1 MDRIYRAPLK
11 DIGFLLHRLLRVGEL
26 AKLPRYA
33 EFSGEL
39 ADSVLAEGAR
49 FAEEVLEPANRD
61 GDRIGAVF
69 SDGVVRSPDSFR
81 DAYARFV
88 EGGWPQ
94 LAADAEIGGQGMP
107 VILSTAVEE
116 LWTGSNLAFALCPG
130 LARGAIET
138 IQHAGTPELKARF
151 LPRLVDGRWT
161 GTMNLTEPHAGSD
174 VGLLRTRARAEGDHY
189 RIVGQKMFITFA
201 EHDMAENIVHLV
213 LARIEGAP
221 AGVRGISL
229 FVVPKYL
236 PAPDGSPG
244 EPNDLRCVS
253 IEHKLG
259 IHGAPTCVMSYGDN
273 GGAIGYIVG
282 EPNRGLEA
290 MFVMMNAARLGVG
303 MQAVAQSERA
313 AQQALAWA
321 TTRLQGRSPGAPG
334 EGPQRIIE
342 HPDVRRM
349 LLTLQSGT
357 EAMRAVAYYG
367 ALQLDLARGLPDKA
381 ARRAAL
387 ARADI
392 LTPII
397 KGWSTERS
405 VELASMA
412 IQVHGGM
419 GYVEETGVAQTLRD
433 TRVTAIYEGTTAI
446 QANDL
451 LRRKLALDN
460 GEAFRAL
467 LAEAAAQL
475 AAAPAATAPAGGASN
490 GTTLAPLCRA
500 VTDAMRELGDSAD
513 ALVAQLAQRPLEAYA
528 LAVPFLMMCGD
539 VLGGWLLVQSARL
552 LEADAAAGNDFAAA
566 KLQKARFHVEHVLPF
581 ARTRG
586 ALIRA
591 GGGAV
596 VSDAAVRLLEIA
608 PA

>member
-33 EFSGEL
+33 EFSAEL
-39 ADSVLAEGAR
+39 ADAVLGEGAR

-61 GDRIGAVF
+61 GDRPGATF
-69 SDGVVRSPDSFR
+69 SDGVVRTPASFR
-81 DAYARFV
+81 AAYAQFV

-94 LAADAEIGGQGMP
+94 LAADAQIGGQGAP
-107 VILSTAVEE
+107 VILNTAIEE
-116 LWTGSNLAFALCPG
+116 LWFGSNLAFALCPG

-138 IQHAGTPELKARF
+138 IQHAGSPELKARF

-221 AGVRGISL
+221 PGVRGISL
-229 FVVPKYL
+229 FVVPKFL
-236 PAPDGSPG
+236 PAADGSPG
-244 EPNDLRCVS
+244 ETNDLRCVS

-367 ALQLDLARGLPDKA
+367 ALQLDLARALPA
-381 ARRAAL
+381 GEAQRTAL
-387 ARADI
+387 ARADM

-397 KGWSTERS
+397 KGWSTERC

-433 TRVTAIYEGTTAI
+433 ARVTAIYEGTTAI

-451 LRRKLALDN
+451 LRRKLGLD
-460 GEAFRAL
+460 GGAAFGAL

-475 AAAPAATAPAGGASN
+475 AASPGGTARAS
-490 GTTLAPLCRA
+490 TALAPLCQGA
-500 VTDAMRELGDSAD
+500 TDALQDLRATAE
-513 ALVAQLAQRPLEAYA
+513 ALIAQLARRPLDAYA
-528 LAVPFLMMCGD
+528 VAVPFLMMCGD

-566 KLQKARFHVEHVLPF
+566 KLQKARFYVEHVVPL
-581 ARTRG
+581 ARARG

-591 GGGAV
+591 GSGAV
-596 VSDAAVRLLEIA
+596 VSGAQVRLLEIA